1 MRVKNKFNFRAEE
14 LVGGY
19 RDLMVSVVYRA
30 PSGLAIVGE
39 IQVRCSCVCVCVRAC
54 VCVRVRVCVC
64 VCVNLCVHVPGGV
77 L

>member
-1 MRVKNKFNFRAEE
+1 VRVKNKFNFRAEE

-39 IQVRCSCVCVCVRAC
+39 IQVRCSCVCVRVRAC
-54 VCVRVRVCVC
+54 ACVCVC
-64 VCVNLCVHVPGGV
+64 VCVELCVHVPGGV